1 MEKFFHL
8 QRLLKSLADGV
19 WSLLLPQTTVA
30 SLSITDD
37 WWETQHILFSLRP
50 VQGEWRRIWFKD
62 LQTLVDCDKLQPPL
76 SLSLALQAATGSHRW
91 GSAHARLCCR
101 PQLTQVLPHQCA
113 RDHLGSAGV
122 GGNCHVLPKHG
133 SVPSPHEEAT
143 SVCLAPLS
151 PQKHLWLREGVILE
165 KETTILRKGFPPPPL
180 LFPGLGISSVR

>member
-76 SLSLALQAATGSHRW
+76 SLLLALQAATGSHRR

-101 PQLTQVLPHQCA
+101 PQLTQVL
-113 RDHLGSAGV
+113 LT
-122 GGNCHVLPKHG
+122 
-133 SVPSPHEEAT
+133 SVPGTTWAVLEWGAIAT
-143 SVCLAPLS
+143 CSQNMDLCQVP
-151 PQKHLWLREGVILE
+151 
-165 KETTILRKGFPPPPL
+165 TRKQHQ
-180 LFPGLGISSVR
+180 SA